1 MTEMKWNMAN
11 DIEIAEN
18 KTLKLNRVIF
28 RELRQQ
34 DGNEIQ
40 KALHMLMSFIRS
52 KKLTPYGPTV
62 IHSKTVFE
70 NMRPI
75 QITRIMVQLRESLE
89 SVDSPYSFE
98 ELIRVENCILARYR
112 GDAVRLQIAYG
123 KIQVHAFENDIS
135 LKDEMYTVLIEETPS
150 GILADVFVETV
161 K

>member
-1 MTEMKWNMAN
+1 MAN
-11 DIEIAEN
+11 EIEIAEN

-34 DGNEIQ
+34 DNNEVQ
-40 KALHMLMSFIRS
+40 KALYMLSSFIKS
-52 KKLTPYGPTV
+52 KKLTPYGPTIV
-62 IHSKTVFE
+62 HSKTIFE

-89 SVDSPYSFE
+89 SVNPPYAFE
-98 ELIRVENCILARYR
+98 ESIRVENCILARYR
-112 GDAVRLQIAYG
+112 GDAARLQIAYG
-123 KIQVHAFENDIS
+123 KIQVYAFEKDIH

-150 GILADVFVETV
+150 GLLADVFAETV